1 MASYLFLLTIGPVQS
16 FIAAARKSRDLWAG
30 SHLLSELSRYAAQE
44 LKALNATLI
53 FPAQEELDKHEV
65 VNRILAR
72 IETDDPA
79 ATGAELEKRIRNHLR
94 KQAEKL
100 FQKIEGFKKEAKA
113 QKDAPEQNTS
123 EQNTSEQN
131 TSEQN
136 TSEQNTSEQNTPE
149 QNALAQIEDL
159 LEIAWACVQESG
171 TYQNDRNT
179 VEQAL
184 AARKATRDFG
194 QPTYKAEVPKSSID
208 GLRESVIPEH
218 YYPRPNASE
227 KERRR
232 KELELLDYFGV
243 KPSERLSGVDLLKR
257 HLPGEGGVTDFP
269 STSHIAALPWLARYA
284 PSSASAF
291 EAYVKDIRQ
300 YFAQNAQPAK
310 INQVRFQ
317 NINLLQG
324 YDASILFE
332 ERLAED
338 VEEVELAAAR
348 SRLHELYEAI
358 GSRPEPYYAI
368 LHADGDRMGKV
379 IDNLAAQGIE
389 AHQQFSRSLD
399 SFAAGVRA
407 LVEGPDYRGA
417 LVYAG
422 GDDVLAFVPL
432 DTALACARELA
443 QRFAAALSA
452 YTAIDGNKT
461 IAPTLSVGIAIV
473 HHIEPLSAALDLAR
487 QAEKAAKRSRNAL
500 AIILSKRSGADTTI
514 SGGWD
519 TDFVDR
525 LERWIELHRT
535 DALPDGAAFELRDLY
550 NRVGHVLPR
559 EALRAEAMRI
569 LQRKRAARGQIE
581 IGQDD
586 LALFEHTI
594 TRHGVNVLA
603 NELIVARE
611 FARASGLQSVEERV
625 PA

>member
-16 FIAAARKSRDLWAG
+16 FIAAARKSRDLWAA

-72 IETDDPA
+72 IETDQPA
-79 ATGAELEKRIRNHLR
+79 ATGAALEQRIREYLH
-94 KQAEKL
+94 KEAEQC
-100 FQKIEGFKKEAKA
+100 FQQIEGLKKET
-113 QKDAPEQNTS
+113 DARKH
-123 EQNTSEQN
+123 
-131 TSEQN
+131 
-136 TSEQNTSEQNTPE
+136 
-149 QNALAQIEDL
+149 ALDQIDEL
-159 LEIAWACVQESG
+159 LEITWACVKESG
-171 TYQNDRNT
+171 NYQNDRNA

-194 QPTYKAEVPKSSID
+194 QPRYKAEVPKSSID

-218 YYPRPNASE
+218 YYPRPSDSE
-227 KERRR
+227 TERRR
-232 KELELLDYFGV
+232 KERELLKYFGA

-257 HLPGEGGVTDFP
+257 HLPGEDDVTNFP
-269 STSHIAALPWLARYA
+269 STSHIAALPWLARHA
-284 PSSASAF
+284 LSSKSAF
-291 EAYVKDIRQ
+291 EAYVKDIQQ

-310 INQVRFQ
+310 INQEH
-317 NINLLQG
+317 INLLQG

-338 VEEVELAAAR
+338 VGEAELAEAR

-389 AHQQFSRSLD
+389 AHQQFSRSLG
-399 SFAAGVRA
+399 SFAAGVRT
-407 LVEGPDYRGA
+407 LVEGLDYRGA

-432 DTALACARELA
+432 DTVLACACELA
-443 QRFAAALSA
+443 QRFAATLSA

-525 LERWIELHRT
+525 LECWIKLHRT
-535 DALPDGAAFELRDLY
+535 DSLPDGAAFELRDLY
-550 NRVGHVLPR
+550 NRVGRVLPR
-559 EALRAEAMRI
+559 EALQAEAMRI

-586 LALFEHTI
+586 LALFERTI
-594 TRHGVNVLA
+594 MQHGVNVLA

-611 FARASGLQSVEERV
+611 FARARGLQSVEKRI

>member
-53 FPAQEELDKHEV
+53 FPAQEDLDKHEV

-72 IETDDPA
+72 IETNDPA
-79 ATGAELEKRIRNHLR
+79 ATGDQLEQRIRDYLR
-94 KQAEKL
+94 SQAEQL
-100 FQKIEGFKKEAKA
+100 FQKIEGFKKET
-113 QKDAPEQNTS
+113 DARNHALEQID
-123 EQNTSEQN
+123 E
-131 TSEQN
+131 
-136 TSEQNTSEQNTPE
+136 
-149 QNALAQIEDL
+149 L
-159 LEIAWACVQESG
+159 LEIAWACVEEKG
-171 TYQNDRNT
+171 VYQNDRNI

-208 GLRESVIPEH
+208 GQRESVIPEH

-232 KELELLDYFGV
+232 KELELLDYFGA

-257 HLPGEGGVTDFP
+257 HLPGKGGVTDFP

-310 INQVRFQ
+310 INQVRFRQ
-317 NINLLQG
+317 INLLQG

-338 VEEVELAAAR
+338 VEEAELAAAR

-379 IDNLAAQGIE
+379 IDNLAARGIE

-399 SFAAGVRA
+399 SFAAGVRTI
-407 LVEGPDYRGA
+407 VEGPAYRGA

-452 YTAIDGNKT
+452 YTAIDGDKT

-550 NRVGHVLPR
+550 NRISRAFEPLPNEKSNNDSR

-586 LALFEHTI
+586 LDLFERTI

-611 FARASGLQSVEERV
+611 FARARGLPSVEERI